1 MGYIDVGDGCW
12 RRNVFATTLRCWWRF
27 WPILSPTSFIFH
39 HKRRAPTSKR
49 CHQYR
54 KSVINTQKFLPKES
68 QKPPIVTNIYHMYP
82 LYLKLKLKR
91 NISSECAEPP
101 KFFNPDEGRS
111 ITAISSFPGSGNT
124 WARHLL
130 HMATGYWT
138 ANRRGSN
145 HLKQY
150 GWMAED
156 INCRDRTT
164 LAQKTHR
171 LHHK

>member
-1 MGYIDVGDGCW
+1 MYSRCRIGCT
-12 RRNVFATTLRCWWRF
+12 VKT
-27 WPILSPTSFIFH
+27 ILLLSI
-39 HKRRAPTSKR
+39 R
-49 CHQYR
+49 
-54 KSVINTQKFLPKES
+54 QKDF
-68 QKPPIVTNIYHMYP
+68 KP
-82 LYLKLKLKR
+82 KR

-101 KFFNPDEGRS
+101 KFFNPEEGRS

-138 ANRRGSN
+138 GNRRGSN

>member
-1 MGYIDVGDGCW
+1 MLQEIRENFDPYEKRLPGVKHLRKQKSKDESERSILLRQAFKLMLSACSLIGYNQNSAFRWFDWLIAQSIKHQFETW
-12 RRNVFATTLRCWWRF
+12 YRNV
-27 WPILSPTSFIFH
+27 
-39 HKRRAPTSKR
+39 
-49 CHQYR
+49 
-54 KSVINTQKFLPKES
+54 
-68 QKPPIVTNIYHMYP
+68 
-82 LYLKLKLKR
+82 
-91 NISSECAEPP
+91 SSECAEPP
-101 KFFNPDEGRS
+101 KFFSPEDGRS

-138 ANRRGSN
+138 GNRRGSN

-164 LAQKTHR
+164 IAQKTHR

>member
-1 MGYIDVGDGCW
+1 MLQEIRENFDPYEQRLPGVKH
-12 RRNVFATTLRCWWRF
+12 LR
-27 WPILSPTSFIFH
+27 
-39 HKRRAPTSKR
+39 KQKSKD
-49 CHQYR
+49 
-54 KSVINTQKFLPKES
+54 ES
-68 QKPPIVTNIYHMYP
+68 QRSI
-82 LYLKLKLKR
+82 LLR

-101 KFFNPDEGRS
+101 KFFDPEEGRP

-138 ANRRGSN
+138 GNRRGSN

>member
-1 MGYIDVGDGCW
+1 MSVTDVGDEMCWRQLWDVGDGFG
-12 RRNVFATTLRCWWRF
+12 RFRSRNILSLNISVGYQHPKDVTNIE
-27 WPILSPTSFIFH
+27 ILSPTPENCYQH
-39 HKRRAPTSKR
+39 
-49 CHQYR
+49 
-54 KSVINTQKFLPKES
+54 LPYVAT
-68 QKPPIVTNIYHMYP
+68 I
-82 LYLKLKLKR
+82 LKLKR

-101 KFFNPDEGRS
+101 KFFNPEEGRS

-138 ANRRGSN
+138 GNRRGSN